1 MSTDRFGPT
10 ADGPRDVSLV
20 EAAIRVIRAR
30 ITSGEIAADGRMP
43 PERVLAEELGV
54 SRTVVREA
62 LSSLEALGLI
72 ETRGTRGRFVRDS
85 SSGPDGGIIS
95 EWLQQHSREIFELD
109 EIRSVLE
116 SHAIRSMS
124 EWDAINAAHSASP
137 IVRQQGAAIEKGDAL
152 EAARMDRAFHE
163 LISSYTQ
170 NSSLKELIERLAGE
184 SRRETL
190 AVYSLP
196 EASQRSLQQH
206 LEIVQALASSD
217 IERAAELARIHMI
230 DAARELAFPVEGSH
244 LITS

>member
-1 MSTDRFGPT
+1 
-10 ADGPRDVSLV
+10 
-20 EAAIRVIRAR
+20 
-30 ITSGEIAADGRMP
+30 MP
-43 PERVLAEELGV
+43 PERGLVEELGV

-72 ETRGTRGRFVRDS
+72 ETCGTRGRFVRQPS
-85 SSGPDGGIIS
+85 SPDGGVIS
-95 EWLQQHSREIFELD
+95 EWLKQHSREIFELD

-124 EWDAINAAHSASP
+124 EWDAINAAHSASS
-137 IVRQQGAAIEKGDAL
+137 IVRQQEEAIERGDPL

-170 NSSLKELIERLAGE
+170 NSSLKALIERLAGE

-196 EASQRSLQQH
+196 DSSRRSLEQH
-206 LEIVQALASSD
+206 LQIVQALASSD
-217 IERAAELARIHMI
+217 IQRAAELARLHMI
-230 DAARELAFPVEGSH
+230 DAARELAFAVDVGH
-244 LITS
+244 LIVS